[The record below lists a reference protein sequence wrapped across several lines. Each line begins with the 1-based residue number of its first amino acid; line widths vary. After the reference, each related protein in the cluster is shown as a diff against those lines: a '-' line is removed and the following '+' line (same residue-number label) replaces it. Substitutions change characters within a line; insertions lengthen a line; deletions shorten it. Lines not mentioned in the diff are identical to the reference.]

1 MNKMAISTYLSI
13 IILHVNGLN
22 APIKRHEVDEWV
34 REQDP
39 HIDCQKTHFRPKETQ
54 TESEGVKKCF
64 MQMEI
69 KRKPG

>member
-1 MNKMAISTYLSI
+1 MAISTYLSI
-13 IILHVNGLN
+13 IILHINRLN
-22 APIKRHEVDEWV
+22 APTKRHEVDEWG

-54 TESEGVKKCF
+54 TESEGMKKCF

-69 KRKPG
+69 KGKLG